1 MLTYT
6 NLIDAICAV
15 LCKMFPGATAY
26 TENCPQEFER
36 PSYYIELKKWE
47 SIPATRCAVKCKAEF
62 TLMYMG
68 ELDAHKNPIMS
79 QLVDAQQKII
89 SAFSPGKL
97 AVGNRKLNISTKV
110 DEAGPNL
117 LAMTI
122 TVSYFDDTDEQ
133 AEQYQTIK
141 TVETTIKEA

>member
-1 MLTYT
+1 MIIYT
-6 NLIDAICAV
+6 NLVDAICAV
-15 LCKMFPGATAY
+15 LCKTFPGATAY

-47 SIPATRCAVKCKAEF
+47 STPAARRTVQCKAEF
-62 TLMYMG
+62 TLMYTG

-89 SAFSPGKL
+89 SVFSPGKL
-97 AVGNRKLNISTKV
+97 VVGDRKLNVSTKV

-133 AEQYQTIK
+133 PEKYPVIK